1 MPYNKEREYLE
12 KFMMQSRIERINEV
26 LQKRT
31 RYITL
36 VLEDI
41 YHPQNASALIR
52 TAECFGIQDIHIIE
66 KNKVYSP
73 NADIVRGASKW
84 LTFHRYT
91 ENTGSEHPTIQ
102 CISKLREKGYAI
114 AVTYLNSGISITPA
128 EMPADKP
135 VALCFGT
142 EETGIS
148 QILKNNADFFIKI
161 PMYGFTESFNVSVAA
176 GIVLNSLSE
185 KIRSSEIQW
194 RLTKHETEELKFD
207 WYKKSV
213 KNSEKL
219 LAKLIKR

>member
-1 MPYNKEREYLE
+1 MHYKRECEYLE

-26 LQKRT
+26 LQMRT

-84 LTFHRYT
+84 LTFHRYSAAP
-91 ENTGSEHPTIQ
+91 NMEHPTIQ
-102 CISKLREKGYAI
+102 CLSRLKKRGYIIAATHLHAEK
-114 AVTYLNSGISITPA
+114 SITPA
-128 EMPADKP
+128 DIPADRP

-148 QILKNNADFFIKI
+148 QTLKNNADFFIKI
-161 PMYGFTESFNVSVAA
+161 PLYGFTESFNVSVAA

-185 KIRSSEIQW
+185 KIRSSERKW
-194 RLTKHETEELKFD
+194 HLTQNETEELKFD

>member
-1 MPYNKEREYLE
+1 MTYKKECDYLKE
-12 KFMMQSRIERINEV
+12 FMLKKRFERIETI
-26 LQKRT
+26 LQMRT
-31 RYITL
+31 RYLTI

-84 LTFHRYT
+84 LTFHRYS
-91 ENTGSEHPTIQ
+91 ENTGSEHPTLQ
-102 CISKLREKGYAI
+102 CISKLREKGYLI
-114 AVTYLNSGISITPA
+114 AATHLNSEKSITPGKIPIKNPLA
-128 EMPADKP
+128 
-135 VALCFGT
+135 VCFGT

-148 QILKNNADFFIKI
+148 HILKENSDFFIKI

-176 GIVLNSLSE
+176 GIILNSLTE
-185 KIRSSEIQW
+185 KIKSSENNW
-194 RLTKHETEELKFD
+194 RLNSCEIEELKFD

-213 KNSEKL
+213 KNSLKL
-219 LAKLIKR
+219 LNKI